1 MKQTL
6 RIATLILVTG
16 LIALSLFSPAKS
28 QVPLPPL
35 TIDGYVTIQTVSGT
49 NITAPA
55 GLNVYT
61 KQQNTTI
68 PNNAGS
74 TTTNAAGYYVISVGN
89 ANNTVPA
96 EGSQIDMWV
105 QNINVTR
112 ITFSYHTGE
121 LKLNLTVVETTA
133 PTIQVISPL
142 PGAYVS
148 STVPVWVNA
157 TLTDNLAINATS
169 ISMTLNQTQVTWAFN
184 RTTGLLSSENT
195 LTPGLYVANV
205 TVSNIAG
212 YTAVQT
218 WDFIASPGVPPTV
231 SITSPTT
238 ANPAYVRSG
247 NSVSVTFLYTE
258 PNPLNWTVTISNAV
272 HTVPSV
278 SNVTAITPGTSTATV
293 SVPIDATAPEGTYN
307 VNVTMYNIYYL
318 STMATQTSAVVVVNT
333 APTVT
338 ITSPVNGAYVTT
350 SPVWING
357 TVTSTD
363 MGSLQPT
370 INDSRFTLSVWV
382 SATGAFS
389 FSNGSAIANGP
400 LSANVSF
407 TDLAGNIG
415 SQTVTFT
422 VDTAPP
428 VIATPTQVPAA
439 TSVPA
444 GQAVTVSANITDT
457 ISGVT
462 SATLYYSNGTAT
474 WNNVAMTKNAT
485 TGLWQATIP
494 GYPAGTTVSY
504 YVSAIDGAGNSGV
517 NNNAGT
523 YYVYTVLPE
532 FPTITMLLILMVF
545 AAAVIVLTKRRKTTK
560 T

>member
-1 MKQTL
+1 
-6 RIATLILVTG
+6 
-16 LIALSLFSPAKS
+16 
-28 QVPLPPL
+28 
-35 TIDGYVTIQTVSGT
+35 
-49 NITAPA
+49 
-55 GLNVYT
+55 
-61 KQQNTTI
+61 
-68 PNNAGS
+68 
-74 TTTNAAGYYVISVGN
+74 
-89 ANNTVPA
+89 
-96 EGSQIDMWV
+96 
-105 QNINVTR
+105 
-112 ITFSYHTGE
+112 
-121 LKLNLTVVETTA
+121 
-133 PTIQVISPL
+133 
-142 PGAYVS
+142 
-148 STVPVWVNA
+148 
-157 TLTDNLAINATS
+157 
-169 ISMTLNQTQVTWAFN
+169 MTLNQTQVTWAFN
-184 RTTGLLSSENT
+184 STTGLLSSENT

-218 WDFIASPGVPPTV
+218 WDFIASPGVPPTI

-238 ANPAYVRSG
+238 ASPAYVRSG
-247 NSVSVTFLYTE
+247 KSVSVTFTYTE

-307 VNVTMYNIYYL
+307 VNATMYNTYYL
-318 STMATQTSAVVVVNT
+318 STTATQTSAVVVVNT
-333 APTVT
+333 APTVA

-370 INDSRFTLSVWV
+370 INDTSFTLPVWV
-382 SATGAFS
+382 STTGAFS
-389 FSNGSAIANGP
+389 FSGTSIPNGP
-400 LSANVSF
+400 LAVNVTF
-407 TDLAGNIG
+407 TDLAGNSG

-439 TSVPA
+439 SSVPA
-444 GQAVTVSANITDT
+444 GQAVTVSASITDT

-462 SATLYYSNGTAT
+462 SAALYYSNGTAT
-474 WNNVAMTKNAT
+474 WNNVAMTLNAT
-485 TGLWQATIP
+485 TGLWQGTIP

-517 NNNAGT
+517 NNNSGT

-532 FPTITMLLILMVF
+532 FPTITMLLTLMVL
-545 AAAVIVLTKRRKTTK
+545 AAAVIVLTKRKKTNK